1 MNLVLYLI
9 HRFSVICVHVF
20 EGCILVQEDQ
30 FYRADWAI
38 ALFPDDN
45 LSFIFFMLFDL
56 SVPRR
61 TIDE

>member
-30 FYRADWAI
+30 FYRADWAR
-38 ALFPDDN
+38 ALFPDDDV
-45 LSFIFFMLFDL
+45 SFICFIFFDL
-56 SVPRR
+56 
-61 TIDE
+61 TI